1 MLGKDVKNDVLRIT
15 TVSVSVSVSVRY
27 CCTVSCDE
35 VWSVFN
41 TECPHRASYILLK
54 MAGDHNKKLQQK
66 QQKMEVEEKMVDLIY
81 NFW

>member
-1 MLGKDVKNDVLRIT
+1 
-15 TVSVSVSVSVRY
+15 
-27 CCTVSCDE
+27 
-35 VWSVFN
+35 
-41 TECPHRASYILLK
+41 